1 MTSPQDP
8 EKSWYRLHLW
18 QIQAVRDLLVIA
30 VLVGIVW
37 LGSVVSIVT
46 VPLLVAL
53 ALAYIVEPLIVW
65 LTTRLPRLGRKRAV
79 LGLLLGGVMAVTV
92 VVLLAVPVITREVR
106 ALSANAGKYVERV
119 RAMAS
124 DPDVPEW
131 LRGGVA
137 SVLELLP
144 DAPNPSTAVGGT
156 GAPNGHASGTDANV
170 SGDAVAAA
178 GVPRPDAPIPTP
190 ATAVPARDYA
200 GTSPPLDEARI
211 RVLVRE
217 EFERHASAATGDASG
232 VDGGF
237 LARLAKGGASVLGFV
252 GGLFAGAVGLAL
264 AVFLTAFC
272 FVYFSLSFP
281 AVAAS
286 IRSLVPAESR
296 GRTLELLGMMDRA
309 ISGFVRGR
317 ILVCSVVGL
326 IYAVGWT
333 MCGVPHGWLL
343 GLATGLA
350 SLVPYL
356 AALGLPLAWLLLMV
370 GVGGESEAGFY
381 TTKDPVSG
389 HLAIIWWKV
398 LLFPALVNV
407 IAQALEDYVLNP
419 LIQCKATNL
428 HPVAILLAAIAGGS
442 LAGLYGLILAIP
454 AAACAKILLSEVLMP
469 RIRAWLAGTRRDP
482 LPVPGGEGGPAAG
495 V

>member
-18 QIQAVRDLLVIA
+18 QIQAVRDLLVVA
-30 VLVGIVW
+30 ALAGLVW
-37 LGSVVSIVT
+37 LGYVVSIVT

-65 LTTRLPRLGRKRAV
+65 LTTRVPRLGRKRAV
-79 LGLLLGGVMAVTV
+79 LGLLLGGVLAVTA
-92 VVLLAVPVITREVR
+92 VVLLVAPVVTRELR
-106 ALSANAGKYVERV
+106 GLGANTGHYVERV
-119 RAMAS
+119 RAMAT
-124 DPDVPEW
+124 DPDLPEW

-137 SVLELLP
+137 SVLEWLP
-144 DAPNPSTAVGGT
+144 DAPKAPAAAQGATATDGGAGT
-156 GAPNGHASGTDANV
+156 GAASHDPGT
-170 SGDAVAAA
+170 
-178 GVPRPDAPIPTP
+178 P
-190 ATAVPARDYA
+190 
-200 GTSPPLDEARI
+200 PPLDEARV
-211 RVLVRE
+211 RAVVRE
-217 EFERHASAATGDASG
+217 ELERRASSATSDGGGIDAS
-232 VDGGF
+232 
-237 LARLAKGGASVLGFV
+237 LLSRLAKGGASVLGFL
-252 GGLFAGAVGLAL
+252 GGFFAGAVGLGL

-272 FVYFSLSFP
+272 FVYFSMSFP

-286 IRSLVPAESR
+286 IRSLVPAGGA

-317 ILVCSVVGL
+317 ILVCTMVGTM
-326 IYAVGWT
+326 YAVGWT
-333 MCGVPHGWLL
+333 LCGVPHGWLL

-356 AALGLPLAWLLLMV
+356 AAVGLPVAWLLLVV
-370 GVGGESEAGFY
+370 GVGGGTEAGFY
-381 TTKDPVSG
+381 ATRDPATG

-407 IAQALEDYVLNP
+407 VAQSVEDYVLNP
-419 LIQCKATNL
+419 LIQGKATNL

-454 AAACAKILLSEVLMP
+454 AAACIKIMLSEVLLP
-469 RIRAWLAGTRRDP
+469 RLRGWLAGGRPDP
-482 LPVPGGEGGPAAG
+482 GAVPEGGGGPAGG

>member
-1 MTSPQDP
+1 M
-8 EKSWYRLHLW
+8 
-18 QIQAVRDLLVIA
+18 
-30 VLVGIVW
+30 
-37 LGSVVSIVT
+37 
-46 VPLLVAL
+46 
-53 ALAYIVEPLIVW
+53 
-65 LTTRLPRLGRKRAV
+65 
-79 LGLLLGGVMAVTV
+79 
-92 VVLLAVPVITREVR
+92 
-106 ALSANAGKYVERV
+106 
-119 RAMAS
+119 
-124 DPDVPEW
+124 
-131 LRGGVA
+131 
-137 SVLELLP
+137 
-144 DAPNPSTAVGGT
+144 
-156 GAPNGHASGTDANV
+156 
-170 SGDAVAAA
+170 
-178 GVPRPDAPIPTP
+178 
-190 ATAVPARDYA
+190 
-200 GTSPPLDEARI
+200 
-211 RVLVRE
+211 RE
-217 EFERHASAATGDASG
+217 ELERHASTTTGDASG
-232 VDGGF
+232 VDGGV

-252 GGLFAGAVGLAL
+252 GGFFAGAVGLAL

-272 FVYFSLSFP
+272 FVYFSMSFP

-286 IRSLVPAESR
+286 IRSLVPAESS

-356 AALGLPLAWLLLMV
+356 AALGLPLAWLLLIV
-370 GVGGESEAGFY
+370 GVGGASEAGFY
-381 TTKDPVSG
+381 ATKDPVSG

-419 LIQCKATNL
+419 LIQGKATNL

-454 AAACAKILLSEVLMP
+454 AAACIKILLSEVLMP